1 MTRHVVLL
9 KFTEKGITH
18 INESPDRAAAFRHSV
33 ENAGGKVEAQFW
45 TVGPHDGVVIF
56 TAPDEA
62 TAAAL
67 TLSLGKADSVST
79 CTMRAWDAAEF
90 KSVLAKAN

>member
-18 INESPDRAAAFRHSV
+18 ISDSPDRAADFRKKV
-33 ENAGGKVEAQFW
+33 EKAGGKVEAQYW
-45 TVGPHDGVVIF
+45 TLGQYDGALVF
-56 TAPDEA
+56 TAPDET

-67 TLSLGKADSVST
+67 VLGLGKADSVST
-79 CTMRAWDAAEF
+79 CMLRALDAQEF
-90 KSVLAKAN
+90 KAVLAKLG